1 MHSSEI
7 LRMDEAT
14 LVKALKTMPLTE
26 MEQHAR
32 DLLKDLGQSNYGG
45 FMKEAMQYLQ
55 ENAQQE
61 GRFEALQ
68 SWLRNTLPNQ
78 AVMSDIYARLA
89 TIIMMII
96 SRKLAKL
103 SSGQNH

>member
-1 MHSSEI
+1 MHSSDI

-14 LVKALKTMPLTE
+14 LVKALKTMPLPQ

-32 DLLKDLGQSNYGG
+32 DLLKDLGQNNYGR
-45 FMKEAMQYLQ
+45 FMKDAMQFLQ
-55 ENAQQE
+55 QTANQE
-61 GRFEALQ
+61 ARFEALQ
-68 SWLRNTLPNQ
+68 NWLRNTLPNQ

-96 SRKLAKL
+96 SRKLAQM
-103 SSGQNH
+103 S